1 MILISYGTRPEIIK
15 LFPIIKELEKRKIEF
30 KTLFTGQHLELMKQF
45 SHLVPTP
52 DFYIK
57 NSFKKKQTLASL
69 TSSLI
74 KEAGEIL
81 NKNAFDCIIVQGD
94 TQSTFSV
101 GLAAYYS
108 RIKIAHIEA
117 GLRTYDLQ
125 SPFPEEANRTM
136 LSKIADFNFAP
147 TKDSFDNLAKEG
159 IKNIYQV
166 GNTVIDACKY
176 FDLPITYE
184 NSVLVTIHRREN
196 FGKKIKKIF
205 NELNTLAKKLENI
218 NFIFPMHPNP
228 NVQKHKDLLTEN
240 NINII
245 DPLGY
250 EEFLKLIAS
259 CRFIITDSGGIQEEA
274 CCFKKKVLVARNNT
288 ERPEGVSS
296 GLSKIVGTDLLKNYL
311 WAHEDPSYTGEQ
323 IYGDGK
329 SAEKIVDILLE
340 KLK

>member
-136 LSKIADFNFAP
+136 LSKIADFISKSIP
-147 TKDSFDNLAKEG
+147 PKKS
-159 IKNIYQV
+159 
-166 GNTVIDACKY
+166 
-176 FDLPITYE
+176 P
-184 NSVLVTIHRREN
+184 
-196 FGKKIKKIF
+196 FG
-205 NELNTLAKKLENI
+205 
-218 NFIFPMHPNP
+218 
-228 NVQKHKDLLTEN
+228 
-240 NINII
+240 
-245 DPLGY
+245 G
-250 EEFLKLIAS
+250 
-259 CRFIITDSGGIQEEA
+259 QE
-274 CCFKKKVLVARNNT
+274 
-288 ERPEGVSS
+288 VSEMVS
-296 GLSKIVGTDLLKNYL
+296 EI
-311 WAHEDPSYTGEQ
+311 
-323 IYGDGK
+323 
-329 SAEKIVDILLE
+329 
-340 KLK
+340 